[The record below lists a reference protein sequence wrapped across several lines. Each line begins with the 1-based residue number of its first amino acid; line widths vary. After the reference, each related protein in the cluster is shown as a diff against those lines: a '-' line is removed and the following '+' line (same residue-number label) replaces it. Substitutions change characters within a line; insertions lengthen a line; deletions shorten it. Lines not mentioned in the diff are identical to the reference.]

1 MTLDFVLSNLTDYVD
16 LGVSRL
22 NSKEYNLRELVLDHY
37 MKGYGLDD
45 ILCDLDLEDVCSY
58 LDAAY
63 STSDILGN
71 LDSKGIADYYAH
83 NFDVDEL
90 LDKIDRSDLREYLR
104 NNYDW
109 DDFVEVDWRNW

>member
-1 MTLDFVLSNLTDYVD
+1 MTLEFVLSNLTDYVD

-22 NSKEYNLRELVLDHY
+22 NKKEYNLRELVLNYY
-37 MKGYGLDD
+37 MKYGLDD

-63 STSDILGN
+63 STSDILGY
-71 LDSKGIADYYAH
+71 LDSEGIADYYAR
-83 NFDVDEL
+83 NFDADEL

-104 NNYDW
+104 NNYDC
-109 DDFVEVDWRNW
+109 DDFVEMDWRY